1 MASTVFLWWEIVRQT
16 ERQRQRERE
25 TERKWERE
33 RRKETEIV
41 HVHFWAMCAHVQVF
55 ALHVYRSMCTHVYV
69 YRIDLC
75 LHFPSLNAFCSH
87 CFVLYC
93 FIVQHAKLWCIPG
106 VRALSV
112 FHYNYTQFFF
122 TVLIHDNSGEGSVS
136 GFILQTLL
144 QSSVTAQII
153 ITDWRH
159 QHNPCISFD
168 GTHGCLAY
176 TRFFPCATSRTVCE
190 K

>member
-55 ALHVYRSMCTHVYV
+55 ALHVYRSMCTHVHV

-75 LHFPSLNAFCSH
+75 LHCPSLNAFCSH

-112 FHYNYTQFFF
+112 FHYHYHYYYYYTQYRHYCILVACKFWYSWKPEQKHYIM
-122 TVLIHDNSGEGSVS
+122 LI
-136 GFILQTLL
+136 IL
-144 QSSVTAQII
+144 
-153 ITDWRH
+153 W
-159 QHNPCISFD
+159 
-168 GTHGCLAY
+168 
-176 TRFFPCATSRTVCE
+176 
-190 K
+190 